1 MSDWW
6 LVVGMAGWMGG
17 IGLLLVGGYGMDGW
31 VESWD
36 GSFALLVLRRLRRDS
51 RFVTV
56 GNRTGD
62 SLCMPKRKMP
72 SSISW
77 K

>member
-1 MSDWW
+1 
-6 LVVGMAGWMGG
+6 MAGWMGG
-17 IGLLLVGGYGMDGW
+17 IGLLLVGDGW
-31 VESWD
+31 VECWD

-56 GNRTGD
+56 GNGTGD